1 MAISRLCHNKFFNRG
16 DAIKTP
22 ALDIELWHQ

>member
-16 DAIKTP
+16 GGVNTP